1 MSNTNKLFVDG
12 VWVEKKRNDLED
24 LVLRKFCKDEMTF
37 EEFTQIYNR
46 FLKEE
51 GVEYSPSLYYTE
63 DVIRTRTNRLSDSRV
78 VLWNG
83 PMEGFWGI
91 LKRERYYGKR
101 FTSRE
106 SLAAMIENYICYYNF
121 NRLQRN
127 LGVLTPMQKH
137 CLYKAA

>member
-78 VLWNG
+78 VLWKQNT
-83 PMEGFWGI
+83 I
-91 LKRERYYGKR
+91 
-101 FTSRE
+101 
-106 SLAAMIENYICYYNF
+106 
-121 NRLQRN
+121 
-127 LGVLTPMQKH
+127 VLFMK
-137 CLYKAA
+137 